1 MALKDYKK
9 PNWYPDADV
18 KATKH
23 GWVYTK
29 NNNEVLSSI
38 SNLDNKL
45 SKLDDE
51 TAVPNPPSVKIVDS
65 LHVTL
70 SGLANASIGLTI
82 GESEAIV
89 QTLNAQGTY
98 TYVLTNDLTPN
109 TILKATQTD
118 EDDNVSPEGIVTVV
132 NKDLKGS
139 VVISSTSS
147 IEGAVSVVAILT
159 NILNGSDAKLYIG
172 DTLAETAAIVNTDGT
187 KTATFTNVNA
197 NNDGTKTATF
207 TNVNA
212 NNETS
217 VKVTVR
223 ATDLTGKEVVS
234 PAKTQAIMS

>member
-98 TYVLTNDLTPN
+98 TYVLTDDLTPN

-139 VVISSTSS
+139 VVISSSTGNGGVL
-147 IEGAVSVVAILT
+147 GAVATLT
-159 NILNGSDAKLYIG
+159 NVLNGSNAKLYIDG
-172 DTLAETAAIVNTDGT
+172 TLAATVAVVNTSGV
-187 KTATFTNVNA
+187 KTATFTDVDVN
-197 NNDGTKTATF
+197 
-207 TNVNA
+207 NA
-212 NNETS
+212 TS
-217 VKVTVR
+217 VKITVK
-223 ATDLTGKEVVS
+223 ATDLTGKEITSIV
-234 PAKTQAIMS
+234 KTQSISA

>member
-29 NNNEVLSSI
+29 NNEILSSI

-51 TAVPNPPSVKIVDS
+51 TTVPNPPSVKIVDS
-65 LHVTL
+65 LHVKL
-70 SGLANASIGLTI
+70 SGLANAAIGLTI

-98 TYVLTNDLTPN
+98 TYLLTNDLTPN

-132 NKDLKGS
+132 NKDLKVS
-139 VVISSTSS
+139 VVISGSTVNVVL
-147 IEGAVSVVAILT
+147 GAVATLT
-159 NILNGSDAKLYIG
+159 NVLNGSNAKLYIDG
-172 DTLAETAAIVNTDGT
+172 TLAATVAVVNTSGV
-187 KTATFTNVNA
+187 KTATFTDVDVN
-197 NNDGTKTATF
+197 
-207 TNVNA
+207 NA
-212 NNETS
+212 TS
-217 VKVTVR
+217 VKITVK
-223 ATDLTGKEVVS
+223 ATDLTGKEITSAV
-234 PAKTQAIMS
+234 KTQPISTQSISAQ

>member
-29 NNNEVLSSI
+29 NNEVLSSI

-51 TAVPNPPSVKIVDS
+51 TTVPNPPSVKIVDS

-70 SGLANASIGLTI
+70 SGLANAAIGVTI
-82 GESEAIV
+82 GEGELALV

-98 TYVLTNDLTPN
+98 TYVLTDDLTPN
-109 TILKATQTD
+109 TILKVTQTD

-139 VVISSTSS
+139 VVISSSTGNNGVL
-147 IEGAVSVVAILT
+147 GAVATLT
-159 NILNGSDAKLYIG
+159 NVLNGSNAKLYIDG
-172 DTLAETAAIVNTDGT
+172 TLAATVAVVNTDGV
-187 KTATFTNVNA
+187 KTATFTDVDVN
-197 NNDGTKTATF
+197 
-207 TNVNA
+207 NA
-212 NNETS
+212 TS
-217 VKVTVR
+217 VKITVK
-223 ATDLTGKEVVS
+223 ATDLTGKEITSTV
-234 PAKTQAIMS
+234 KTQSISGAQ

>member
-51 TAVPNPPSVKIVDS
+51 TTIPNPPSVKIVDS
-65 LHVTL
+65 LRVTL
-70 SGLANASIGLTI
+70 SGLANAAIGLTI
-82 GESEAIV
+82 GESEAID

-139 VVISSTSS
+139 VVISSST
-147 IEGAVSVVAILT
+147 GNGGVLGVVATLT
-159 NILNGSDAKLYIG
+159 NVLNGSNAKLYIDG
-172 DTLAETAAIVNTDGT
+172 TLAATVAVVNTSGV
-187 KTATFTNVNA
+187 KTATFTDVDVN
-197 NNDGTKTATF
+197 
-207 TNVNA
+207 NA
-212 NNETS
+212 TS
-217 VKVTVR
+217 VKITVK
-223 ATDLTGKEVVS
+223 ATDLTGKEITSTV
-234 PAKTQAIMS
+234 KTQSISGA

>member
-51 TAVPNPPSVKIVDS
+51 TTIPNPPSVKIVDS
-65 LHVTL
+65 LPVTL
-70 SGLANASIGLTI
+70 SGLANAAIDLTI
-82 GESEAIV
+82 GESEAID

-139 VVISSTSS
+139 VVISSSTGNGGVL
-147 IEGAVSVVAILT
+147 GAVATLT
-159 NILNGSDAKLYIG
+159 NVLNGSNAKLYIDG
-172 DTLAETAAIVNTDGT
+172 TLAATVAVVNTNGV
-187 KTATFTNVNA
+187 KTATFTDVDVN
-197 NNDGTKTATF
+197 
-207 TNVNA
+207 NA
-212 NNETS
+212 TS
-217 VKVTVR
+217 VKITVK
-223 ATDLTGKEVVS
+223 ATDLTGKEITSTV
-234 PAKTQAIMS
+234 KTQSISA

>member
-51 TAVPNPPSVKIVDS
+51 TTVPNPPSVKIVDS

-70 SGLANASIGLTI
+70 SGLANAAIGLTI

-139 VVISSTSS
+139 VVISSSTGNGVL
-147 IEGAVSVVAILT
+147 GAVATLT
-159 NILNGSDAKLYIG
+159 NVLNGSNAKLYIDG
-172 DTLAETAAIVNTDGT
+172 TLAATVAVVNTAGV
-187 KTATFTNVNA
+187 KTATFTDVDVN
-197 NNDGTKTATF
+197 
-207 TNVNA
+207 NA
-212 NNETS
+212 TS
-217 VKVTVR
+217 VKITVK
-223 ATDLTGKEVVS
+223 ATDLTGKEITSTVKAQS
-234 PAKTQAIMS
+234 ISCT

>member
-29 NNNEVLSSI
+29 NNEILSSI

-51 TAVPNPPSVKIVDS
+51 TTVPNPPSVKIVDS
-65 LHVTL
+65 LHVKL
-70 SGLANASIGLTI
+70 SGLANAAIGLTI

-98 TYVLTNDLTPN
+98 TYLLTNDLTPN

-139 VVISSTSS
+139 VVISSSTVNVVL
-147 IEGAVSVVAILT
+147 GAVATLT
-159 NILNGSDAKLYIG
+159 NVLNGSNAKLYIDG
-172 DTLAETAAIVNTDGT
+172 TLAATVAVVNTSGV
-187 KTATFTNVNA
+187 KTATFTDVDVN
-197 NNDGTKTATF
+197 
-207 TNVNA
+207 NA
-212 NNETS
+212 SS
-217 VKVTVR
+217 VKITVK
-223 ATDLTGKEVVS
+223 ATDLTGKEITSAV
-234 PAKTQAIMS
+234 KTQPISTQSISAQ

>member
-9 PNWYPDADV
+9 PNWYPDVDV

-29 NNNEVLSSI
+29 NNDEILSSI
-38 SNLDNKL
+38 SNLDSKL

-51 TAVPNPPSVKIVDS
+51 TTIPNPPSIAIINS
-65 LHVTL
+65 LHVKLT
-70 SGLANASIGLTI
+70 GLANANVRLKING
-82 GESEAIV
+82 GESIS
-89 QTLNAQGTY
+89 QTLSAQGTY
-98 TYVLTNDLTPN
+98 THLLNDDLTNGATLT
-109 TILKATQTD
+109 ATQTD
-118 EDDNVSPEGIVTVV
+118 EDENTSPETELKVV

-187 KTATFTNVNA
+187 KTATFTNVN
-197 NNDGTKTATF
+197 
-207 TNVNA
+207 V

-234 PAKTQAIMS
+234 PAKTQAIMP

>member
-18 KATKH
+18 KATEH

-51 TAVPNPPSVKIVDS
+51 TTIPNPPSVKIVDS

-70 SGLANASIGLTI
+70 SGLANAAIDLTI
-82 GESEAIV
+82 GESEAID

-98 TYVLTNDLTPN
+98 TYVLTDDLTPN

-139 VVISSTSS
+139 VVISSSTGNGVL
-147 IEGAVSVVAILT
+147 GAVATLT
-159 NILNGSDAKLYIG
+159 NVLNGSNAKLYIDG
-172 DTLAETAAIVNTDGT
+172 TLAATVAVVNTDGV
-187 KTATFTNVNA
+187 KTATFTDVDVN
-197 NNDGTKTATF
+197 
-207 TNVNA
+207 NA
-212 NNETS
+212 TS
-217 VKVTVR
+217 VKITVK
-223 ATDLTGKEVVS
+223 ATDLTGKEITSTV
-234 PAKTQAIMS
+234 KTQSISAE

>member
-29 NNNEVLSSI
+29 NNEVLSSI
-38 SNLDNKL
+38 SNLDNLL

-51 TAVPNPPSVKIVDS
+51 TTVPNPPSVKIVDS
-65 LHVTL
+65 LHVKL
-70 SGLANASIGLTI
+70 SGLANAAIGLTI

-98 TYVLTNDLTPN
+98 TYVLTDDLTPN

-139 VVISSTSS
+139 VVISSSTGNGGVL
-147 IEGAVSVVAILT
+147 GAVATLT
-159 NILNGSDAKLYIG
+159 NVLNGSNAKLYIDG
-172 DTLAETAAIVNTDGT
+172 TLAATVAVVNTDGV
-187 KTATFTNVNA
+187 KTATFTDVDVN
-197 NNDGTKTATF
+197 
-207 TNVNA
+207 NA
-212 NNETS
+212 TS
-217 VKVTVR
+217 VKITVK
-223 ATDLTGKEVVS
+223 ATDLTGKEITSTV
-234 PAKTQAIMS
+234 KTQSISGAQ